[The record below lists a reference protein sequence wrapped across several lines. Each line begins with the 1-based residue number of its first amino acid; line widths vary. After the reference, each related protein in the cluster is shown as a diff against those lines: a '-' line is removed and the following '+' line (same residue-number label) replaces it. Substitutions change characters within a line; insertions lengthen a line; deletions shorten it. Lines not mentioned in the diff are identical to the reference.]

1 MEWLENLRFHQPLK
15 MLIRHNSFD
24 PPTLSLTNF
33 QCSQLWVIIVH
44 LMDCGGNFHV
54 SWQLAQ
60 GKCPQFNLLQLKQCA
75 KFHQCQLLAITECP
89 RSGHLLVD
97 RLGDIQPKNVR
108 NSSASAPMKRVT
120 SSNWCQQQSNAS
132 NIST

>member
-75 KFHQCQLLAITECP
+75 ST
-89 RSGHLLVD
+89 
-97 RLGDIQPKNVR
+97 N
-108 NSSASAPMKRVT
+108 ASCWQSQNALEAVT
-120 SSNWCQQQSNAS
+120 S
-132 NIST
+132 